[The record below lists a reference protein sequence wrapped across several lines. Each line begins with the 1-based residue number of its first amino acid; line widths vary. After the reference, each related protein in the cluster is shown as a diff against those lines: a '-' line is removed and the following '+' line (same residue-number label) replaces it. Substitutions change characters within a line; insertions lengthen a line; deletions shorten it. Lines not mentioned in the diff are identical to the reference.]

1 MPGEQ
6 CPSVTTIVKPA
17 IHMTILEMIA
27 HNGYAGIQKNIR
39 YEKEYFAEGR
49 IGEEGIY
56 VE

>member
-1 MPGEQ
+1 
-6 CPSVTTIVKPA
+6 
-17 IHMTILEMIA
+17 MTILEMIA